1 MKLSIRMGTALLLL
15 VLQMPVLNGVAHAA
29 STVRVANSA
38 LQFQAAAGKANAVTV
53 SLNGARLIVE
63 DRGDTVTPGQGCIR
77 VPGDPNKV
85 SCSAAGVTSMSIEL
99 GDKNDSARN
108 LTDIRSSM
116 IGASGEDTLTG
127 GSGND
132 ELIGRDGKDRLIGA
146 SGDDTLFGSSGD
158 DELIGN
164 NGQDQLDG
172 GLGND
177 DLSAGS
183 GDDRL
188 FGDDGIDE
196 LAGGP
201 GDDRLFGPPNDGA
214 VDQLDGG
221 PDIDECAA
229 GGGDRLINC
238 NP

>member
-1 MKLSIRMGTALLLL
+1 MKLLIRMGTVLLLL
-15 VLQMPVLNGVAHAA
+15 VLQAPVLNGVAHAA
-29 STVRVANSA
+29 STVRVVNST

-63 DRGDTVTPGQGCIR
+63 DRGDIVTPGQGCIR

-116 IGASGEDTLTG
+116 IGASGDDVLSG

-146 SGDDTLFGSSGD
+146 SGDDALFGSSGD
-158 DELIGN
+158 DQLIGN

-177 DLSAGS
+177 DLSASSGTTGS
-183 GDDRL
+183 SATMETISLPAAPATIGCPARRL
-188 FGDDGIDE
+188 TG
-196 LAGGP
+196 
-201 GDDRLFGPPNDGA
+201 R
-214 VDQLDGG
+214 
-221 PDIDECAA
+221 
-229 GGGDRLINC
+229 
-238 NP
+238 